1 MVTRLCMKTH
11 VTVRE
16 YLEQEK
22 DTWRI
27 QDNIESP
34 VYNCWLYVYY
44 SLVCFLYVCAIVCNV
59 LVSCI
64 LCVMM

>member
-22 DTWRI
+22 DTL
-27 QDNIESP
+27 EFKTTYSP
-34 VYNCWLYVYY
+34 QCMTVGCMFISHLFV
-44 SLVCFLYVCAIVCNV
+44 SCVFSYVCAIVCNFGIMYFV
-59 LVSCI
+59 
-64 LCVMM
+64 

>member
-1 MVTRLCMKTH
+1 MSHGCKT
-11 VTVRE
+11 TGDRE
-16 YLEQEK
+16 RIWIYGYIG
-22 DTWRI
+22 I

-34 VYNCWLYVYY
+34 VYDCWLYVYY
-44 SLVCFLYVCAIVCNV
+44 SLVYFLCFSYVCAIVCNV